1 MRLCRRAAIWTD
13 RKLSDGFT
21 AVTTVVNTPAE
32 AVVVLLGCRCK
43 LSLGA
48 GKISVD
54 GSLKLSLGACGAQ
67 RCIRRRTMLR
77 SFLVHNRSSSTPGQA
92 SLLVAVDEDRIWHSP
107 ASAYLQQ
114 CRCCRMRDSRCSCLE
129 LKHATTASVMISC
142 ALAGIHRSNRGWNSR
157 SSAATAARSSECY
170 TLVVVER
177 KRNSSLQAV
186 G

>member
-107 ASAYLQQ
+107 ASAIPAAVQMLSDVRQQ
-114 CRCCRMRDSRCSCLE
+114 MQLPRAQACDYCVGHDLLCSRWHPS
-129 LKHATTASVMISC
+129 
-142 ALAGIHRSNRGWNSR
+142 
-157 SSAATAARSSECY
+157 
-170 TLVVVER
+170 
-177 KRNSSLQAV
+177 
-186 G
+186 